1 MVTQLLFCTVLSVMA
16 VAWPARAQETPPDSP
31 ETKRIE
37 TLVNEAADLI
47 EKQGTAVFPE
57 MRKKGSKWYSG
68 ELYVFAYD
76 PDLTVILQPAFPER
90 EGENMVGKTD
100 KNGKPF
106 HDELIRVAR
115 TKGSGWVDYWVPK
128 PGESEPSQK
137 WGYVKAVNMNGR
149 TGMVG
154 AGFYPK

>member
-1 MVTQLLFCTVLSVMA
+1 
-16 VAWPARAQETPPDSP
+16 
-31 ETKRIE
+31 
-37 TLVNEAADLI
+37 
-47 EKQGTAVFPE
+47 
-57 MRKKGSKWYSG
+57 
-68 ELYVFAYD
+68 LYVFAYD